1 MGNGSLALGGAQQRR
16 RWGVGRGSMGFL
28 FFLFFF
34 SLFKYRKMKKEE
46 NYKG

>member
-1 MGNGSLALGGAQQRR
+1 VSRGAGL
-16 RWGVGRGSMGFL
+16 WKMGF
-28 FFLFFF
+28 FFFFFFFF